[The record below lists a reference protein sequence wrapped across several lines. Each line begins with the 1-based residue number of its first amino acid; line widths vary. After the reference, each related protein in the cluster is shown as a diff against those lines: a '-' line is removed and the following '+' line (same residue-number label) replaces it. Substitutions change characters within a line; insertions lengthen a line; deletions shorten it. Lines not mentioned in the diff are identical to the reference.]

1 MRKPLFLTGS
11 LHLAQELPLLFGEIA
26 GELDL
31 IGNDEVAEGAIASV
45 VALATQAHLRARLR
59 LGLNFHLDLLAVGER
74 QDDLAT
80 QQGRIEVDGD
90 GGTHLTRTGASRRA
104 TAKALEATEAPT
116 LLAFAPEET
125 LEKIAEA
132 PCAATT
138 EAGEIEAAKGIAATG
153 TTSAAETLE
162 LLSLFPLLTILVV
175 LLTLL
180 WITNHIIC
188 LLQRL
193 ELSLRLRIV
202 GMQIGMKLLGAFQVS
217 LLHILLRYRLVD
229 A

>member
-45 VALATQAHLRARLR
+45 VALATQAHFRAGLRF
-59 LGLNFHLDLLAVGER
+59 GLNFHLDLLAVGER

-125 LEKIAEA
+125 LEEIAEA

-138 EAGEIEAAKGIAATG
+138 EAGEIEAAKGIAAAG
-153 TTSAAETLE
+153 ATTAEAIE